1 MVATV
6 QVSEIHEMDE
16 SATLR
21 KIALTVQLHQALPRA
36 IFLLL
41 CNFPPNCT
49 LVHAIT

>member
-1 MVATV
+1 MVVTV

-21 KIALTVQLHQALPRA
+21 KIATVQLHQALPRA